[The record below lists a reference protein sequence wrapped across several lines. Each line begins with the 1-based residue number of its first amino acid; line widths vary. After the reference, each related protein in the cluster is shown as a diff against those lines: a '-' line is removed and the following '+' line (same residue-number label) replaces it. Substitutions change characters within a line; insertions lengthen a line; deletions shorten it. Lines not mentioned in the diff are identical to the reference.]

1 MHINRITTIRQ
12 IPTFSRRLKPSEEE
26 DYRQNALQKAFDYL
40 GTEEV
45 AMIIHGTSFPEEEGK
60 DFGVGSPYGE
70 EASTFIPFEM
80 LHGFN
85 SNQLGPVGVIR
96 DAQHRS
102 PYKATISTKNYLF
115 LDFKELTKDE
125 YANLLSKDDI
135 DFAYN
140 EIGNRGTNYAISSFQ
155 DAFANYDYLIKI
167 ANKNFKEKLANGD
180 EQAKILNDEFVQ
192 FKIEKKSDIYK
203 DALFDILSKMYGTLD
218 FTKWDELDKNLIQRL
233 EKREPQAISRYK
245 KIVNRSKEDFESYL
259 FAQFLVNKQM
269 KENTQLRK
277 KLGFKNIND
286 LLVGFSQSDEWAHQ
300 DLFLNN
306 YRMGCPY
313 GGKYGPQLWN
323 IPVLNPEKLF
333 NSDGSLGSAGVYLK
347 KKLEDSLEN
356 FDNLRIDHALG
367 LIDPYIY
374 DRNSIVLTDGKV
386 DLSKFKAGNISC
398 MPEIKSRDNYRL
410 ILSEIVLP
418 TLKEYG
424 IDKNSAVWE
433 DLVCETPVF
442 KDVYHYENH
451 LPGITQ
457 LEYMRGENSNPNN
470 WALIGSHDSA
480 PAIQMVKNDW
490 IRNGDAWNIFYLA
503 GFLNQNPSRAAVRNG
518 FCEKIAKNDM
528 DRVKAKFAELFV
540 SCKKVQISFAD
551 FFGIDKRYNV
561 AGEENNDNWK
571 LRLNSDY
578 QDTYYKNLSSKNPTA
593 INMPEILKMAV
604 QAKADMNKIQDA
616 HRRGVSEN
624 SITPKNTP
632 EVQEILDNLDKY
644 EKILKE

>member
-1 MHINRITTIRQ
+1 MYINRVSTIRQ
-12 IPTFSRRLKPSEEE
+12 TPTFSRRLKPSEEA

-45 AMIIHGTSFPEEEGK
+45 AMIIHGTSFPENKEE
-60 DFGVGSPYGE
+60 DFGVGSPYGK
-70 EASTFIPFEM
+70 EAATFIPFEM

-115 LDFKELTKDE
+115 LDFKELTKNE
-125 YANLLSKDDI
+125 YANLLSNEDI
-135 DFAYN
+135 EAVYN
-140 EIGNRGTNYAISSFQ
+140 KPENNGKNYTTSSFQ
-155 DAFANYDYLIKI
+155 DAFANYNYLIKI

-180 EQAKILNDEFVQ
+180 EQAQILNAEFNK
-192 FKIEKKSDIYK
+192 FKRDKKSDVYK

-218 FTKWDELDKNLIQRL
+218 FNSWDDIDKNLIQNL
-233 EKREPQAISRYK
+233 KKNDTQAINRYK
-245 KIVNRSKEDFESYL
+245 KLVNRSKEDFEAFIL
-259 FAQFLVNKQM
+259 GQFLVNKQM
-269 KENTQLRK
+269 RENTQLRQNF
-277 KLGFKNIND
+277 GFKNIND
-286 LLVGFSQSDEWAHQ
+286 LLVGFSQSDEWANQ
-300 DLFLNN
+300 DLFLDN

-333 NSDGSLGSAGVYLK
+333 NSDGSLGSAGIYLK

-374 DRNSIVLTDGKV
+374 DRNSVVLTDGKV
-386 DLSKFKAGNISC
+386 DLGKFRAGNIAY
-398 MPEIKSRDNYRL
+398 MPEIKERENYRL
-410 ILSEIVLP
+410 ILSKIVLP
-418 TLKEYG
+418 TLKKHG

-480 PAIQMVKNDW
+480 PAVQMVKTDW
-490 IRNGDAWNIFYLA
+490 VRNGEAWNIFYLA
-503 GFLNQNPSRAAVRNG
+503 GFLNQNPSRAAVRNN
-518 FCEKIAKNDM
+518 FCEKIARNDM

-540 SCKKVQISFAD
+540 TSKKVQISFAD

-593 INMPEILKMAV
+593 INMPEVLKIAV
-604 QAKADMNKIQDA
+604 QAKADMNKVQDA
-616 HRRGVSEN
+616 HRREVSES

-632 EVQEILDNLDKY
+632 EVQAILDNLDKY